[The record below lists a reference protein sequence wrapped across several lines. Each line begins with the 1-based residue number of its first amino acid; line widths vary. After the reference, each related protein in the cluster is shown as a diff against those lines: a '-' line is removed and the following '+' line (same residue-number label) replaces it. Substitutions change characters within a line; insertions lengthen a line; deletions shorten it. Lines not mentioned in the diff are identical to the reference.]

1 MRDFG
6 SNKSIRPAKS
16 NSARGDS
23 RRTGRSAL
31 GAPRHAPRQNT
42 YTFFHVFVR
51 GNGLKVV
58 SPLLF
63 ALIILTLFLP
73 FVTVSC
79 GQYELET
86 VRVVDFQTTEL
97 VEDEEF
103 GGRTVALLLVILAP
117 LGLILGLWRGGRG
130 RLGSALVAGTGL
142 ALLIALQVGI
152 NRSLAVHNAE
162 MQLDGVI
169 NATFRSGFYLS
180 FFLYLAALGVNLYL
194 LRYRRPPSR
203 RVAPLRR
210 RNPWLPFSKKV

>member
-6 SNKSIRPAKS
+6 SNKSIRLAKS

-42 YTFFHVFVR
+42 YTFFMCLCGKRVKGCFAATLCADH
-51 GNGLKVV
+51 
-58 SPLLF
+58 SDPL
-63 ALIILTLFLP
+63 LP

-117 LGLILGLWRGGRG
+117 LGLILGLWKGGRG
-130 RLGSALVAGTGL
+130 ASALPLWPAPGWRCSLPCRL
-142 ALLIALQVGI
+142 A
-152 NRSLAVHNAE
+152 
-162 MQLDGVI
+162 
-169 NATFRSGFYLS
+169 
-180 FFLYLAALGVNLYL
+180 
-194 LRYRRPPSR
+194 
-203 RVAPLRR
+203 
-210 RNPWLPFSKKV
+210 